1 MQKEMKFLDL
11 HVHSRHSIACSKNA
25 GVEAYAECA
34 VDKGIDIVG
43 TGDILHEGYMNE
55 CEALLSEKGRGLYEY
70 RKVLFMLT
78 TEVSLSYKER
88 GRTRRVH
95 VVTVFPDFNSARTLK
110 KNIVKFSKFEKDGRP
125 SVRMSI
131 YDYYSEVMN
140 ADEESMLIPAHIWTP
155 HFGLLGAKSGY
166 DSLNEIENAEK
177 MFSALETG
185 LSSDPKMNCMIKS
198 VSSFPLVSFSDAHS
212 PKNLGREAVILN
224 RGVADIG
231 SLKKGL
237 KDGGLIEAYLE
248 FYPQEGKYYMSG
260 HRKCSFSTEEEIS
273 KCPVCGKSLTQ
284 GVYNRI
290 KSMKDREPDMDKNVF
305 YSLPIDIIG
314 SKLVSLKKGLKLKDS
329 VKYINDR
336 IPEMKLRTYAEFGE
350 IEEKFSL
357 EFAIFID
364 EMRRGKLLVEGG
376 YDGLFGRFSTNRE
389 V

>member
-1 MQKEMKFLDL
+1 
-11 HVHSRHSIACSKNA
+11 
-25 GVEAYAECA
+25 
-34 VDKGIDIVG
+34 
-43 TGDILHEGYMNE
+43 
-55 CEALLSEKGRGLYEY
+55 
-70 RKVLFMLT
+70 
-78 TEVSLSYKER
+78 
-88 GRTRRVH
+88 
-95 VVTVFPDFNSARTLK
+95 
-110 KNIVKFSKFEKDGRP
+110 
-125 SVRMSI
+125 
-131 YDYYSEVMN
+131 
-140 ADEESMLIPAHIWTP
+140 
-155 HFGLLGAKSGY
+155 
-166 DSLNEIENAEK
+166 
-177 MFSALETG
+177 
-185 LSSDPKMNCMIKS
+185 
-198 VSSFPLVSFSDAHS
+198 
-212 PKNLGREAVILN
+212 
-224 RGVADIG
+224 
-231 SLKKGL
+231 
-237 KDGGLIEAYLE
+237 
-248 FYPQEGKYYMSG
+248 MSG

>member
-1 MQKEMKFLDL
+1 
-11 HVHSRHSIACSKNA
+11 
-25 GVEAYAECA
+25 
-34 VDKGIDIVG
+34 
-43 TGDILHEGYMNE
+43 
-55 CEALLSEKGRGLYEY
+55 
-70 RKVLFMLT
+70 MLT

-248 FYPQEGKYYMSG
+248 FYPQEGNIGQAEESG
-260 HRKCSFSTEEEIS
+260 VSVGFS
-273 KCPVCGKSLTQ
+273 
-284 GVYNRI
+284 
-290 KSMKDREPDMDKNVF
+290 VF
-305 YSLPIDIIG
+305 YQARKMTL
-314 SKLVSLKKGLKLKDS
+314 
-329 VKYINDR
+329 N
-336 IPEMKLRTYAEFGE
+336 
-350 IEEKFSL
+350 
-357 EFAIFID
+357 
-364 EMRRGKLLVEGG
+364 
-376 YDGLFGRFSTNRE
+376 
-389 V
+389 